1 MRNFLYLFFAVLL
14 CHLAIAQ
21 QPETFPVNGTYD
33 QRDGLYAFTNAT
45 VYIAYNKK
53 IEKATLLIRN
63 GKVEQV
69 GANLTIPK
77 NAVKIDLKGKFIYPA
92 FIDLY
97 SNYGLPEAKRRENRD
112 GNPQMESD
120 KKGAYGWNEAI
131 RPETQANALFDTD
144 AKAAKSMRQLGFAA
158 ALTHLQD
165 GIARG
170 SGAVVLLGNDAPQQS
185 IIKGRAAAHYS
196 FDKGTSTQNYPES
209 LMGSIALLRQTYLDA
224 KWYEQSK
231 GKTTYNLSLDN
242 WNNLQNL
249 PQIFDAGDK
258 QSVLRADKIGDEFGI
273 QYIFK
278 TQNDAY
284 QRINEIKATNASLI
298 VPINL
303 PDAYNIENPLDAA
316 NVDLS
321 DMMHWEQAASNL
333 AMLEKAGI
341 NFAITAS
348 GLKNPSDDFYKNLQL
363 AIKRGLS
370 KETAL
375 KALTA
380 TPAALVGMTDQLGSL
395 ENGKF
400 ANFIIASGDIFDE
413 KTDIFETWVKG
424 KRYNYKALDV
434 VDVRGKYR
442 FTVGSQNYNL
452 SVKGDK
458 ASDAAGE
465 IVQIS
470 GDDTTK
476 IVVKI
481 ALAEQNLSISFV
493 PNPKDST
500 TTNKTVRLSGWTSPD
515 GKEWKGTGQTPDGAW
530 INWNA
535 SQTAIYKPDEKK
547 EKEEKED
554 NPEQIGSVRYP
565 FNGYG
570 FTEVPQNTAT
580 VLFKNAT
587 VWTNEKDGIL
597 QNTDVLIKD
606 GKIAQIGKDITAPA
620 GAKTID
626 ATNKHLTCGII
637 DEHSHIAISAGVN
650 EGSKSCSSEVRI
662 GDVVDAEDINI
673 YRQLAG
679 GVTTS
684 QLLHGSA
691 NAIGGQSGL
700 IKLRWGASPEKMK
713 FENADPFIKFAL
725 GENVKQSNWGDNNTI
740 RFPQTRMGVE
750 QVYLDYFTRAKEYD
764 QALKGIGTT
773 KKGAETTPLRRN
785 LELEALAEIINKKR
799 FITCHSYVQS
809 EITMLMRV
817 AEQFGFTVNTFT
829 HILEGYKI
837 ADKMKEHGVNAST
850 FSDWWAYKYEVI
862 DAIPYNGAI
871 LHDMGVNVGF
881 NSDDAEMARR
891 LNQEAAK
898 AVKYGKVSEE
908 EAWKFVTLNPAK
920 MLHIDKQVGSVK
932 VGKDADVVLWNNNPL
947 AIYAKPE
954 KTFVDGICLFDIDQD
969 KKLRQFIQDERNRIA
984 QKMLKAK
991 QGGAATQD
999 AAPQRK
1005 HLYHCND
1012 HQTHSNDDYY
1022 SEGDHSEEH

>member
-1 MRNFLYLFFAVLL
+1 MKKILYLLVAALL
-14 CHLAIAQ
+14 CHSALAQ

-45 VYIAYNKK
+45 IYTNYNKK
-53 IEKATLLIRN
+53 IEKATLLIQN
-63 GKVEQV
+63 GKVVQV
-69 GANLTIPK
+69 GTAVTIPK

-97 SNYGLPEAKRRENRD
+97 TNYGLPETKSKEKRD

-131 RPETQANALFDTD
+131 RPETNANTLFDTNKKD
-144 AKAAKSMRQLGFAA
+144 AQTLRDMGFATV
-158 ALTHLQD
+158 LTHLQD

-170 SGAVVLLGNDAPQQS
+170 SGTVVLLSDDAPQQC

-196 FDKGTSTQNYPES
+196 FNKGTSTQDYPGS

-231 GKTTYNLSLDN
+231 GKTTYNLSLDS
-242 WNNLQNL
+242 WNGLQSL

-284 QRINEIKATNASLI
+284 QRLSDIKTTNASLI

-303 PDAYNIENPLDAA
+303 PDAYDLENPLDAA

-333 AMLEKAGI
+333 SMLEKANI
-341 NFAITAS
+341 NFAITTN
-348 GLKNPSDDFYKNLQL
+348 GLKNASSDFYKNLRL
-363 AIKRGLS
+363 AIKRGLT

-380 TPAALVGMTDQLGSL
+380 TPAALIGMNNELGSL
-395 ENGKF
+395 ENGKI
-400 ANFIIASGDIFDE
+400 ANFIVASGDIFDE
-413 KTDIFETWVKG
+413 KTDLFETWVNG
-424 KRYNYKALDV
+424 KRYNQKPIET
-434 VDVRGKYR
+434 VDLRGKYR
-442 FTVGSQNYNL
+442 FTVGTQTYNL
-452 SVKGDK
+452 GVKGDK
-458 ASDAAGE
+458 DSDAEGE

-470 GDDTTK
+470 GKDTTK
-476 IVVKI
+476 INVKI
-481 ALAEQNLSISFV
+481 ALAEQNLSISFM

-500 TTNKTVRLSGWTSPD
+500 TNNKTIRLSGWTSPD
-515 GKEWKGTGQTPDGAW
+515 GKEWKGTGQTANGEW

-535 SQTAIYKPDEKK
+535 SQTETYKPEEKKDEKK
-547 EKEEKED
+547 DDKPEELGVVK
-554 NPEQIGSVRYP
+554 YP

-570 FTEVPQNTAT
+570 WTEMPKTET

-606 GKIAQIGKDITAPA
+606 GKIAQIGKDIAAPA

-637 DEHSHIAISAGVN
+637 DEHSHIAISSGVN
-650 EGSKSCSSEVRI
+650 EGTKSCSSEVSI

-691 NAIGGQSGL
+691 NAIGGQSGI

-713 FENADPFIKFAL
+713 LENADGFIKFAL
-725 GENVKQSNWGDNNTI
+725 GENVKQANWGDNNTI

-750 QVYLDYFTRAKEYD
+750 QVYMDYFTRAKEYD
-764 QALKGIGTT
+764 QALKGTASA
-773 KKGAETTPLRRN
+773 KKGTETTPVRRN
-785 LELEALAEIINKKR
+785 LELDALAEIINKKR

-817 AEQFGFTVNTFT
+817 AEQFGFRVNTFT
-829 HILEGYKI
+829 HILEGYKV
-837 ADKMKEHGVNAST
+837 ADKMKEHGVNASS

-871 LHDMGVNVGF
+871 LHNVGVNVGF

-920 MLHIDKQVGSVK
+920 MLHIDNRVGSIK
-932 VGKDADVVLWNNNPL
+932 IGKDADVVLWNNNPL

-954 KTFVDGICLFDIDQD
+954 KTFVDGICQFDIEQD
-969 KKLRQFIQDERNRIA
+969 KKLRQTIQDERNRIA

-999 AAPQRK
+999 AAPHRQ

-1012 HQTHSNDDYY
+1012 HQTGTQTDYY
-1022 SEGDHSEEH
+1022 SEGDDSEEH

>member
-1 MRNFLYLFFAVLL
+1 MKKVLHLLFAVLL
-14 CHLAIAQ
+14 CHSAMAQ

-69 GANLTIPK
+69 GANITVPK
-77 NAVKIDLKGKFIYPA
+77 NAVTIDLKGKFIYPA

-112 GNPQMESD
+112 GKPQMESD

-144 AKAAKSMRQLGFAA
+144 VKTAKSMRELGFAA

-170 SGAVVLLGNDAPQQS
+170 SGAMVLLGNDAPQQS
-185 IIKGRAAAHYS
+185 IVKGRASAHYS
-196 FDKGTSTQNYPES
+196 FDKGTSTQDYPES

-242 WNNLQNL
+242 WDNLQNL

-258 QSVLRADKIGDEFGI
+258 QSVLRADKVGDEFGI

-278 TQNDAY
+278 TQNDVY

-303 PDAYNIENPLDAA
+303 PDAYNVEDPLDAA
-316 NVDLS
+316 NIDLS

-341 NFAITAS
+341 NFAITTS
-348 GLKNPSDDFYKNLQL
+348 GLKNASDDFYKNLQL

-380 TPAALVGMTDQLGSL
+380 TPAALIGMTDQLGSL
-395 ENGKF
+395 ENGKL

-413 KTDIFETWVKG
+413 KTDLFETWVKG
-424 KRYNYKALDV
+424 KRYNYKALEV

-442 FTVGSQNYNL
+442 FTVGSQNYDL

-458 ASDAAGE
+458 ASDSAGE

-470 GDDTTK
+470 GNDTTK
-476 IVVKI
+476 IAVKI

-515 GKEWKGTGQTPDGAW
+515 GKEWKGTGQTPEGAW

-535 SQTAIYKPDEKK
+535 SQTEIYKPNEKK
-547 EKEEKED
+547 EKEKKED
-554 NPEQIGSVRYP
+554 KPEQIGSVRYP

-570 FTEVPQNTAT
+570 FTEMPQNTQA

-597 QNTDVLIKD
+597 QNTDVLIKA

-662 GDVVDAEDINI
+662 GDVIDAEDINI

-713 FENADPFIKFAL
+713 LENADPFIKFAL
-725 GENVKQSNWGDNNTI
+725 GENVKQANWGDNNTI

-750 QVYLDYFTRAKEYD
+750 QVYIDYFTRAKEYD
-764 QALKGIGTT
+764 EALKGIGAA
-773 KKGAETTPLRRN
+773 KKGTETTPLRRN

-817 AEQFGFTVNTFT
+817 AEQFGFTLNTFT

-837 ADKMKEHGVNAST
+837 ADKMKEHGANAST

-871 LHDMGVNVGF
+871 LHDMGINVGF

-898 AVKYGKVSEE
+898 SVKYGKVPEE

-920 MLHIDKQVGSVK
+920 MLHIDKQVGSIK

-969 KKLRQFIQDERNRIA
+969 SKLRQFIQDERNRIA

-999 AAPQRK
+999 SAPQRK

>member
-1 MRNFLYLFFAVLL
+1 MKKVLHLLFAVLL
-14 CHLAIAQ
+14 CHSAMAQ

-69 GANLTIPK
+69 GANITVPK
-77 NAVKIDLKGKFIYPA
+77 NAVTIDLKGKFIYPA

-112 GNPQMESD
+112 GKPQMESD

-144 AKAAKSMRQLGFAA
+144 VKTAKSMRELGFAA

-170 SGAVVLLGNDAPQQS
+170 SGAMVLLGNDAPQQS
-185 IIKGRAAAHYS
+185 IVKGRASAHYS
-196 FDKGTSTQNYPES
+196 FDKGTSTQDYPES

-242 WNNLQNL
+242 WDNLQNL

-278 TQNDAY
+278 TQNDVY

-303 PDAYNIENPLDAA
+303 PDAYNVEDPLDAA
-316 NVDLS
+316 NIDLS

-341 NFAITAS
+341 NFAITTS
-348 GLKNPSDDFYKNLQL
+348 GLKNASDDFYKNLQL

-380 TPAALVGMTDQLGSL
+380 TPAALIGMTDQLGSL
-395 ENGKF
+395 ENGKL

-413 KTDIFETWVKG
+413 KTDLFETWVKG
-424 KRYNYKALDV
+424 KRYNYKPLEV

-442 FTVGSQNYNL
+442 FTVGSQNYDL

-458 ASDAAGE
+458 ASDSAGE

-470 GDDTTK
+470 GNDTTK
-476 IVVKI
+476 IAVKI
-481 ALAEQNLSISFV
+481 ALAEQNLSISFA

-500 TTNKTVRLSGWTSPD
+500 TTNKIVRLSGWTSPD
-515 GKEWKGTGQTPDGAW
+515 GKEWKGTGQTPEGAW

-535 SQTAIYKPDEKK
+535 SQTEIYKPNEKK
-547 EKEEKED
+547 EKEKKED
-554 NPEQIGSVRYP
+554 KPEQIGSVRYP

-570 FTEVPQNTAT
+570 FTEMPQNTQA

-597 QNTDVLIKD
+597 QNTDVLIKA

-662 GDVVDAEDINI
+662 GDVIDAEDINI

-713 FENADPFIKFAL
+713 LENADPFIKFAL
-725 GENVKQSNWGDNNTI
+725 GENVKQANWGDNNTI

-750 QVYLDYFTRAKEYD
+750 QVYIDYFTRAKEYD
-764 QALKGIGTT
+764 EALKGISAA
-773 KKGAETTPLRRN
+773 KKGTETTPLRRN

-817 AEQFGFTVNTFT
+817 AEQFGFTLNTFT

-837 ADKMKEHGVNAST
+837 ADKMKEHGANAST

-871 LHDMGVNVGF
+871 LHDMGINVGF

-898 AVKYGKVSEE
+898 SVKYGKVPEE

-920 MLHIDKQVGSVK
+920 MLHIDKQVGSIK

-969 KKLRQFIQDERNRIA
+969 SKLRQFIQDERNRIA

-999 AAPQRK
+999 SAPQRK

>member
-1 MRNFLYLFFAVLL
+1 MKKILYLLVAALL
-14 CHLAIAQ
+14 CHSVLAQ

-45 VYIAYNKK
+45 IYTNYNKK
-53 IEKATLLIRN
+53 IEKATLLIQN
-63 GKVEQV
+63 GKVVQV
-69 GANLTIPK
+69 GTAVTIPK

-97 SNYGLPEAKRRENRD
+97 TNYGLPETKSKEKRD

-131 RPETQANALFDTD
+131 RPETNANTLFDTNKKD
-144 AKAAKSMRQLGFAA
+144 AQTLRDMGFATV
-158 ALTHLQD
+158 LTHLQD

-170 SGAVVLLGNDAPQQS
+170 SGTVVLLSDDAPQQC

-196 FDKGTSTQNYPES
+196 FNKGTSTQDYPGS

-231 GKTTYNLSLDN
+231 GKTTYNLSLDS
-242 WNNLQNL
+242 WNGLQSL

-284 QRINEIKATNASLI
+284 QRLADIKTTNASLI

-303 PDAYNIENPLDAA
+303 PDAYDLENPLDAA

-333 AMLEKAGI
+333 SMLEKANI
-341 NFAITAS
+341 NFAITTN
-348 GLKNPSDDFYKNLQL
+348 GLKNASSDFYKNLRL
-363 AIKRGLS
+363 AIKRGLT

-380 TPAALVGMTDQLGSL
+380 TPAALIGMNNELGSL
-395 ENGKF
+395 ENGKI
-400 ANFIIASGDIFDE
+400 ANFIVASGDIFDE
-413 KTDIFETWVKG
+413 KTDLFETWVNG
-424 KRYNYKALDV
+424 KRYNQKPIET
-434 VDVRGKYR
+434 VDLRGKYR
-442 FTVGSQNYNL
+442 FTVGTQTYNL
-452 SVKGDK
+452 GVKGDK
-458 ASDAAGE
+458 DSDAEGE

-470 GDDTTK
+470 GKDTTK
-476 IVVKI
+476 INVKI
-481 ALAEQNLSISFV
+481 ALAEQNLSISFM

-500 TTNKTVRLSGWTSPD
+500 TNNKTIRLSGWTSPD
-515 GKEWKGTGQTPDGAW
+515 GKEWKGTGQTANGTW

-535 SQTAIYKPDEKK
+535 SQTETYKPEEKK
-547 EKEEKED
+547 EEKKDDKPEELGVVK
-554 NPEQIGSVRYP
+554 YP

-570 FTEVPQNTAT
+570 WTEMPKTET

-606 GKIAQIGKDITAPA
+606 GKIVQIGKDIAAPA
-620 GAKTID
+620 GSKTID

-637 DEHSHIAISAGVN
+637 DEHSHIAISSGVN
-650 EGSKSCSSEVRI
+650 EGSKSCSSEVCI

-691 NAIGGQSGL
+691 NAIGGQSGI

-713 FENADPFIKFAL
+713 LENADGFIKFAL
-725 GENVKQSNWGDNNTI
+725 GENVKQANWGDNSTI

-750 QVYLDYFTRAKEYD
+750 QVYMDYFTRAKEYD
-764 QALKGIGTT
+764 QALKGTASA
-773 KKGAETTPLRRN
+773 KKGTETTPVRRN

-817 AEQFGFTVNTFT
+817 AEQFGFRVNTFT
-829 HILEGYKI
+829 HILEGYKV
-837 ADKMKEHGVNAST
+837 ADKMKEHGVNASS

-871 LHDMGVNVGF
+871 LHNMGVNVGF

-920 MLHIDKQVGSVK
+920 MLHIDNRVGSIK
-932 VGKDADVVLWNNNPL
+932 IGKDADVVLWNNNPL

-954 KTFVDGICLFDIDQD
+954 KTFVDGICQFDVEQD
-969 KKLRQFIQDERNRIA
+969 KKLRQTIQDERNRIA

-999 AAPQRK
+999 AAPHRQ

-1012 HQTHSNDDYY
+1012 HQTGTQTDYY
-1022 SEGDHSEEH
+1022 SEGDDSEEH